1 MLHTLFVGV
10 SFQQENGGLA
20 LMAAYFMLPHIHHCW
35 TEDGIVLLDLKRSR
49 YFGLARD
56 QLRSVVGLVPEWQ
69 MTAMEASEAGTRS
82 DAVNNAERLVRD
94 HLLTREPGAAEARLP
109 TPQLP
114 RADEGLLDFPIT
126 NTPEYNTGHLGALVL
141 ASIRSALELKWLS
154 LERIVS
160 SVALKKQRCSSELPP
175 AEDPTSIRTL
185 AEIFL
190 YLRPLLYT
198 AKERCLFDSLAL
210 VDFLSQY
217 QHFPAWVIGVKTQP
231 FGAHSWVQ
239 AGKLVLNDTGQHT
252 HAFSQILVV

>member
-1 MLHTLFVGV
+1 
-10 SFQQENGGLA
+10 
-20 LMAAYFMLPHIHHCW
+20 MAAYFMLPHIYHCW
-35 TEDGIVLLDLKRSR
+35 TEDGIVLLDLKRCR

-69 MTAMEASEAGTRS
+69 SNGMDVS
-82 DAVNNAERLVRD
+82 DAGARSGAVTRAERLVRD
-94 HLLTREPGAAEARLP
+94 RLLTREPGAAAVRLP
-109 TPQLP
+109 GTQLP
-114 RADEGLLDFPIT
+114 RADEGLLEVPMAKQPD
-126 NTPEYNTGHLGALVL
+126 YNTGHLGALAL
-141 ASIRSALELKWLS
+141 ACVRSGLALKWLS

-160 SVALKKQRCSSELPP
+160 SIALRRQRCSSALPP
-175 AEDPTSIRTL
+175 AEQPISIRTL

-239 AGKLVLNDTGQHT
+239 AGKLVLNDTAQHT
-252 HAFSQILVV
+252 RAFARILVV